1 MDRASRRS
9 FVDLA
14 ARRQRPGSGS
24 DLTWLMAKE
33 RIRRAWWEETLDL
46 LHDVLHAMVG
56 GVAVAKY
63 APQRQTADLDLV
75 VAAENASRAEQALAA
90 HGYLRQG
97 RLSIGGTTWRKPDG
111 NAIDVIYLTQPWAA
125 RAIAEAQDNL
135 LFRMPVLPLPYL
147 VLLKLAASRT
157 VDLADVSRMLGAATE
172 EVLDRV
178 RQVTATHLSEEDRAA
193 LEQLIRLG
201 KMEAQE
207 GESRE

>member
-1 MDRASRRS
+1 
-9 FVDLA
+9 
-14 ARRQRPGSGS
+14 
-24 DLTWLMAKE
+24 MAKE